1 MAEVT
6 KLTTASLQS
15 VINDHDTT
23 HRVATGIKAGAAITA
38 GDACYIASTGLA
50 HPATG
55 AAANAAAKVRG
66 FAAMAAASGEAVT
79 LLTDVEF
86 DQYAAGMT
94 PGANLYLSGTVAGM
108 LADAAST
115 GGTGVVGFAVTA
127 TRVRVFAGRY

>member
-1 MAEVT
+1 MAEVAKSGT
-6 KLTTASLQS
+6 PSLYS

-23 HRVATGIKAGAAITA
+23 HRVGPGLKAGAAIAA
-38 GDACYIASTGLA
+38 GDACYIATTGLV

-79 LLTDVEF
+79 LLHDVEF
-86 DQYAAGMT
+86 EYGSGMT
-94 PGANLYLSGTVAGM
+94 PGTNLFLSGATAGG

-115 GGTGVVGFAVTA
+115 GGTGVIGFVVTA
-127 TRVRVFAGRY
+127 TRIRVFVGLY